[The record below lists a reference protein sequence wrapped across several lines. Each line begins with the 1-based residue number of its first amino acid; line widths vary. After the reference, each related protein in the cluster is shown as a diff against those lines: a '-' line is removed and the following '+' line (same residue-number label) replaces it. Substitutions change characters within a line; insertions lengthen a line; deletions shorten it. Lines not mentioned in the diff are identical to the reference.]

1 MGMTG
6 GCLCGEVTFEAAA
19 PKPNVSACHCEMC
32 RRWCSGPFFGVDCG
46 TEVTFEG
53 EENIGVIASSDWAE
67 RGFCAICGSNLYY
80 RLIDSG
86 QYQMAAGAFD
96 DPSGFVLKLQV
107 FTDEAQEFCAL
118 APESR
123 MMTGAEVFA
132 MFAPSADKGE

>member
-1 MGMTG
+1 
-6 GCLCGEVTFEAAA
+6 
-19 PKPNVSACHCEMC
+19 
-32 RRWCSGPFFGVDCG
+32 
-46 TEVTFEG
+46 
-53 EENIGVIASSDWAE
+53 
-67 RGFCAICGSNLYY
+67 
-80 RLIDSG
+80 
-86 QYQMAAGAFD
+86 MAAGAFD